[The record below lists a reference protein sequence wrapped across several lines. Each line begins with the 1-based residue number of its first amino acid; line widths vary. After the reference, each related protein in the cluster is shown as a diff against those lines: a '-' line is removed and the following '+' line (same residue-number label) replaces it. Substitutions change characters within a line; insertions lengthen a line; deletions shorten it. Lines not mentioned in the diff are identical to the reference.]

1 MSLPL
6 AAAGA
11 VVLARLELSV
21 APYLKIADH
30 KPDLGLIAVVSIASV
45 FGLERAI
52 GWAFVGGLM
61 LDLLS
66 AGPYR
71 PLGSTAF
78 TLLLIAGLA
87 AAISRA
93 LPSGRIVIA
102 VVLVLVLGVL
112 YHLLILFFIS
122 LRGASAADPLGTA
135 LPIAVLD
142 ALLAIPVAAVAF
154 LADRRLRAQQGLGW

>member
-11 VVLARLELSV
+11 IALALLELSV
-21 APYLKIADH
+21 SPYLRIAGL
-30 KPDLGLIAVVSIASV
+30 KPDLVLISVIAVASV

-71 PLGSTAF
+71 PLGATPF
-78 TLLLIAGLA
+78 TLLVIAGLA
-87 AAISRA
+87 AATSRFF
-93 LPSGRIVIA
+93 PSGRIAITVGLA
-102 VVLVLVLGVL
+102 LLLGVL
-112 YHLLILFFIS
+112 YHLIILFFIS
-122 LRGASAADPLGTA
+122 LRGVAADDPLGTA

-142 ALLAIPVAAVAF
+142 AALALPAALAAVLVA
-154 LADRRLRAQQGLGW
+154 RRVEHRERLGW

>member
-11 VVLARLELSV
+11 VVLALLELSV
-21 APYLKIADH
+21 APYLKIADL
-30 KPDLGLIAVVSIASV
+30 KPDLVLIAVVAIASV

-78 TLLLIAGLA
+78 ALLLIAGLA
-87 AAISRA
+87 AATSRA
-93 LPSGRIVIA
+93 FPSGRIAIA
-102 VVLVLVLGVL
+102 VVLVLILGVL

-122 LRGASAADPLGTA
+122 LRGASAADPLATA
-135 LPIAVLD
+135 LPIAALD
-142 ALLAIPVAAVAF
+142 AVLAVPVASVTW
-154 LADRRLRAQQGLGW
+154 LAARRFAAQERLGW